1 MSDTEPDT
9 DRDDIEA
16 ILVFWFGELSGP
28 HDIDPS
34 KNSLWW
40 AGGEAVDQ
48 EVRERFGE
56 RVGQA
61 LAQQLE
67 HWTESPRG
75 TLALVIL
82 LDQFTR
88 NIGRGTP
95 EAFAGDALAVAVVE
109 LALQRGDDQ
118 HLRPVERGFLYMPLM
133 HAEDREIGLRCLEVF
148 ERLAKDIA
156 ALDREGYPDFLSAAK
171 AHQEI
176 VQRFGRYPHRNAI
189 LGREPTAEEEQFL
202 ASGGP
207 SFGQSK
213 G

>member
-1 MSDTEPDT
+1 MGDT
-9 DRDDIEA
+9 DRDGDSIEA
-16 ILVFWFGELSGP
+16 ILAYWFGELSGP
-28 HDIDPS
+28 YDVDPS
-34 KNSLWW
+34 KGSLWW

-61 LAQQLE
+61 LAGQLE
-67 HWTESPRG
+67 HWTTTPRG

-109 LALQRGDDQ
+109 GALQRGDDQ
-118 HLRPVERGFLYMPLM
+118 RLRLVERGFLYMPLM
-133 HAEDREIGLRCLEVF
+133 HAEDRETGLRCLEVF
-148 ERLAKDIA
+148 ERLAKDVA
-156 ALDREGYPDFLSAAK
+156 ALGRDDYPDFLSAAK

-189 LGREPTAEEEQFL
+189 HGREPTAEEQEFL